1 MIMFDKKRAMQTI
14 MQKRGA
20 NGGPMTMAPSPMK
33 PEIVK
38 DEDGMPDG
46 KHLAAQ
52 DMISAFHEKSADKLM
67 QALSNFMDIHSVA
80 DSKED
85 PRDGEKV

>member
-1 MIMFDKKRAMQTI
+1 MMFDKKRAMQTI

-20 NGGPMTMAPSPMK
+20 KGGALEMKPTPMK

-38 DEDGMPDG
+38 DEDGLPDG

-52 DMISAFHEKSADKLM
+52 DMIAAFHEKSADKLM
-67 QALSNFMDIHSVA
+67 QALGNFMDLHSVA
-80 DSKED
+80 DKKRD
-85 PRDGEKV
+85 PRDDEEV